1 MTKYFNSSE
10 TLEMCNV
17 HVSENGKMVVEP
29 KSYHSDALSR
39 LGTPE
44 KTIRGRVK
52 MEKQC
57 FVFEPYA
64 EASRKPTY
72 KKQVVVGST
81 TVAVTED
88 KVKLSLVLSRNY
100 SKEMLVRLI
109 EAEMEEVLRRIE
121 EDVYDSIVASH
132 KNDNDNVND
141 NKNSHPDGKVNV
153 NVSVNVEEKG
163 GAA

>member
-10 TLEMCNV
+10 TLEMCDV

-29 KSYHSDALSR
+29 KSFHSDALSR

-81 TVAVTED
+81 TLAVTED

-121 EDVYDSIVASH
+121 EDVY
-132 KNDNDNVND
+132 
-141 NKNSHPDGKVNV
+141 
-153 NVSVNVEEKG
+153 EELIIHN
-163 GAA
+163 

>member
-1 MTKYFNSSE
+1 MKKAIMTKYFNSSE

-29 KSYHSDALSR
+29 KSFHSDALSR

-81 TVAVTED
+81 TLAVTED

-109 EAEMEEVLRRIE
+109 EAEMEEVLRRLE
-121 EDVYDSIVASH
+121 EDVYDTVVA
-132 KNDNDNVND
+132 
-141 NKNSHPDGKVNV
+141 PL
-153 NVSVNVEEKG
+153 
-163 GAA
+163 

>member
-1 MTKYFNSSE
+1 MKKAIMTKYFNSSE
-10 TLEMCNV
+10 TLEMCDV

-29 KSYHSDALSR
+29 KSFHSDALSR

-81 TVAVTED
+81 TLAVTED

-121 EDVYDSIVASH
+121 EDVY
-132 KNDNDNVND
+132 
-141 NKNSHPDGKVNV
+141 
-153 NVSVNVEEKG
+153 EELIIHN
-163 GAA
+163 

>member
-10 TLEMCNV
+10 TLEMCDV

-81 TVAVTED
+81 TLAVTED

-109 EAEMEEVLRRIE
+109 EAEMEEVLRRLE
-121 EDVYDSIVASH
+121 TDVY
-132 KNDNDNVND
+132 
-141 NKNSHPDGKVNV
+141 
-153 NVSVNVEEKG
+153 EELIIHN
-163 GAA
+163 